1 MDEEIEKTQKLIDA
15 EVNKIINQSEKE
27 DKKNN
32 LDLNID
38 FDEYDEI
45 FDMKNDKDLPDVNID
60 DREIKAMYAEYEKQ
74 INKEIEKELVEE
86 YKPYVFEGDQQR
98 AEKLLKEDDLIQEAV
113 NKKII
118 SKEEVI
124 MFVDYYEIF
133 SIMNKCNKFTLKE
146 LGMIEKI
153 KGKTPVIKKKEN
165 EEEEEEDDEEYEE
178 EEDEEE
184 ENNEREDPIKKLMNE
199 IEGKLN
205 VTENILSKRL
215 DYDKLLYHPGEF
227 MTEVKDKAKQELTSP
242 RNRNNNV
249 IQNKDTDINVN
260 KSTSSFRKNNK
271 SIITNEELM
280 KVPKFTTNSNGF
292 ALNSKRGLL
301 KLKPPTKGKKLKKI
315 DLFNDKAEATNLI
328 KARSDRRELV
338 KVKMQN
344 KGSKLKELFKFNS
357 KMTKEENQKLR
368 EKMFQLFETEKEK
381 MDQTRKSMIRKKIEE
396 AQNFYKK

>member
-1 MDEEIEKTQKLIDA
+1 MDEEIEKTQKIIDD
-15 EVNKIINQSEKE
+15 EVNKIISQDEK
-27 DKKNN
+27 DSKKSN
-32 LDLNID
+32 LDMNID

-45 FDMKNDKDLPDVNID
+45 FDLKNDKDLPDVNID

-74 INKEIEKELVEE
+74 IDKEIEREMVEE
-86 YKPYVFEGDQQR
+86 YKPYIFEGDQQR
-98 AEKLLKEDDLIQEAV
+98 AEKLLKEDALIQEAV

-124 MFVDYYEIF
+124 TFVDYYEIF
-133 SIMNKCNKFTLKE
+133 SIMNKCNKFTLKQ

-153 KGKTPVIKKKEN
+153 KGKTEIKKKEEN
-165 EEEEEEDDEEYEE
+165 EEEEEEEEYEE
-178 EEDEEE
+178 EEEEE
-184 ENNEREDPIKKLMNE
+184 DESKEDPIKKLMNE

-227 MTEVKDKAKQELTSP
+227 MTEVKEKKEVISP
-242 RNRNNNV
+242 RNK
-249 IQNKDTDINVN
+249 NKESQYKESEINVN
-260 KSTSSFRKNNK
+260 KSTASFRENNK
-271 SIITNEELM
+271 SIITNEDLM
-280 KVPKFTTNSNGF
+280 KVPKFTANSNGF

-301 KLKPPTKGKKLKKI
+301 KLKPPTKGKKLAKI

-328 KARSDRRELV
+328 RARSDRRELV

-344 KGSKLKELFKFNS
+344 KGSRLKELFKFNP
-357 KMTKEENQKLR
+357 KMTKEDNQKLR
-368 EKMFQLFETEKEK
+368 EKMFKLFEVEKEK
-381 MDQTRKSMIRKKIEE
+381 MDQTRKSLIRKKIED

>member
-1 MDEEIEKTQKLIDA
+1 MDEEIEKTQKIIDD
-15 EVNKIINQSEKE
+15 EVNKIISQDEK
-27 DKKNN
+27 DKKSN
-32 LDLNID
+32 LDMNID

-74 INKEIEKELVEE
+74 IDKEIEKELVEE
-86 YKPYVFEGDQQR
+86 YKPYIFEGDQQR
-98 AEKLLKEDDLIQEAV
+98 AEKLLKEDELIQEAV

-153 KGKTPVIKKKEN
+153 KGKTEVKKKEEN
-165 EEEEEEDDEEYEE
+165 EEEEEED

-184 ENNEREDPIKKLMNE
+184 EEEESGNNEGEDPIKKLMNE

-227 MTEVKDKAKQELTSP
+227 MTEVKEKGKKEVISP
-242 RNRNNNV
+242 RNKNNS
-249 IQNKDTDINVN
+249 KESEINVN
-260 KSTSSFRKNNK
+260 KSTASFRENNK
-271 SIITNEELM
+271 SIITNEDLM

-301 KLKPPTKGKKLKKI
+301 KLKPPTKGRKLAKI

-328 KARSDRRELV
+328 RARSDRRELV

-344 KGSKLKELFKFNS
+344 KGSKLKELFKFNP
-357 KMTKEENQKLR
+357 KMTKEDNQKLR
-368 EKMFQLFETEKEK
+368 EKMFKLFEVEKEK
-381 MDQTRKSMIRKKIEE
+381 MDQTRKSLIRKKIED